1 MQQDDVPPPLRQ
13 TVVSADVHAP
23 SKKQTPKAKLSQTSL
38 AAYFPKVQNKE
49 EPNQEVNEANLPITS
64 ESTPLGSRKL
74 PPVEL
79 PATRGASKRASLQKE
94 PTHQVD
100 YNNNLPL
107 SYRRK
112 LHDPQPKQCIP
123 YLF

>member
-1 MQQDDVPPPLRQ
+1 M
-13 TVVSADVHAP
+13 SADVHVP
-23 SKKQTPKAKLSQTSL
+23 SKKQTSKAKLSQTSL

-49 EPNQEVNEANLPITS
+49 EPNQEVNEANFPITS
-64 ESTPLGSRKL
+64 ENTLLGSRKL

-107 SYRRK
+107 SCRQK
-112 LHDPQPKQCIP
+112 SHDPQPKQCIS
-123 YLF
+123 LFIREKTS